1 MMHSLISSMALE
13 TWQVVLCLGVLLVV
27 LFSTL
32 MYWRRARRSDGLIH
46 TAIISSAGFCF
57 CMMIIAPSLP
67 LQSNPL
73 RIDSS
78 ESHHSMAQWV
88 QQSQHADS
96 YQVHGDGLRWM
107 QWQDLPRL
115 PMQITTIPV
124 DPNSTKLDEVLDL
137 DFPTQLTQGRMFH
150 LSVQRQ
156 HVDGEWRLQL
166 LAENQQVLAET
177 RGREKQLS
185 LQWLPPA
192 VERLVLQ
199 AKILDQHGRVIEQG
213 PIPLEVIAPQSL
225 LVQAR
230 FAAPSFDAKVLNA
243 LLSQSQAKL
252 DWQTKLGKTVTRF
265 ETADNVSTP
274 TPTSTQASTAKPD
287 LLIQDA
293 AYFEQ
298 QNVRARAQ
306 VLQQVAAGS
315 SLIIL
320 GANASDIGLWRR
332 ELDLRLQASDTSK
345 EITIDPL
352 KSLSPSAWTPQVK
365 SDANWY
371 QVKGQSWMAQRA
383 WGQGQIVWLS
393 VANWHRY
400 QISATNSLQAWWQ
413 TILDQAKVKK
423 SLDWEARFEPR
434 MPIVGQRMRLCA
446 QGFEQAELVL
456 AGHEQGLPLLPVR
469 DHADAQCAS
478 FWPEKPA
485 WLDWQ
490 AQKRT
495 KSETKSAAKVVQGKG
510 TSTLATGVVYV
521 YQPEDWPAWQRAQA
535 RADTAAMLALVPVV
549 ADNTKDLR
557 RSLPTW
563 PWALGLLAAM
573 LLLWWREQRDK

>member
-13 TWQVVLCLGVLLVV
+13 TWQVVLCLGVMLVV

-32 MYWRRARRSDGLIH
+32 MYWRRAKRSDALMH
-46 TAIISSAGFCF
+46 TAIIACAGICF
-57 CMMIIAPSLP
+57 CMMIIAPSLT

-73 RIDSS
+73 RIDSAKS
-78 ESHHSMAQWV
+78 RHSMAQWV

-96 YQVHGDGLRWM
+96 YQIHGDGLRWA

-115 PMQITTIPV
+115 PMQITTTPV
-124 DPNSTKLDEVLDL
+124 DAKSSKFGEVLDL
-137 DFPTQLTQGRMFH
+137 DFPTQLTQGRVFH

-199 AKILDQHGRVIEQG
+199 AKILDQHGGVIEQG
-213 PIPLEVIAPQSL
+213 PIPLEVVAPQSL

-265 ETADNVSTP
+265 ETADDASK
-274 TPTSTQASTAKPD
+274 PTSTATQASTAKPD

-306 VLQQVAAGS
+306 VLQQVAAGA

-332 ELDLRLQASDTSK
+332 ELDLRLQASDASK
-345 EITIDPL
+345 EIIIDPL
-352 KSLSPSAWTPQVK
+352 MSLSPTAWMPQVK
-365 SDANWY
+365 SDAKWY
-371 QVKGQSWMAQRA
+371 QIKGQSWMAQRA
-383 WGQGQIVWLS
+383 WGQGQIVWLG
-393 VANWHRY
+393 VADWHRY
-400 QISATNSLQAWWQ
+400 QISATNSLQVWWQ
-413 TILDQAKVKK
+413 TILDQAQVKK
-423 SLDWEARFEPR
+423 SLAWEVRSEPR

-446 QGFEQAELVL
+446 QGLEQAELVL
-456 AGHEQGLPLLPVR
+456 AGHEQGFPLLPVR
-469 DHADAQCAS
+469 DHADAQCTA

-490 AQKRT
+490 ARAMT
-495 KSETKSAAKVVQGKG
+495 KSEVKSAAKLVQGKG
-510 TSTLATGVVYV
+510 TSELAAGVVYV

-535 RADTAAMLALVPVV
+535 RADTAAMLALAPVV
-549 ADNTKDLR
+549 ADSTKVLR

>member
-1 MMHSLISSMALE
+1 MMHSLISWVALE
-13 TWQVVLCLGVLLVV
+13 TWQIVLCLGVMLVV
-27 LFSTL
+27 LFSSF
-32 MYWRRARRSDGLIH
+32 MYWRQAKRADAWMH
-46 TAIISSAGFCF
+46 TAIVSCAGICF
-57 CMMIIAPSLP
+57 CMMIVAPSLP

-73 RIDSS
+73 RIDSTQS
-78 ESHHSMAQWV
+78 RHSMAQWV

-96 YQVHGDGLRWM
+96 YQIQGDGLRWA

-115 PMQITTIPV
+115 PMQIKTEPV
-124 DPNSTKLDEVLDL
+124 DPSSTKLDEVLTL
-137 DFPTQLTQGRMFH
+137 HFPNQLTQGRMFH

-177 RGREKQLS
+177 RGREKHLS

-199 AKILDQHGRVIEQG
+199 AKILDQDGRVIEQG

-225 LVQAR
+225 VVQAR

-265 ETADNVSTP
+265 ENADNDSSP
-274 TPTSTQASTAKPD
+274 SQASTTKPD
-287 LLIQDA
+287 LLLLDA

-298 QNVRARAQ
+298 QDTRARAH
-306 VLQQVAAGS
+306 VLQQVADGA
-315 SLIIL
+315 SLIVL
-320 GANASDIGLWRR
+320 GANAGDIGLWRR
-332 ELDLRLQASDTSK
+332 ELDLRLQASEASK
-345 EITIDPL
+345 EVMIDPL
-352 KSLSPSAWTPQVK
+352 MSLSSTAWTPQVK
-365 SDANWY
+365 SDANWF
-371 QVKGQSWMAQRA
+371 QAKGQSWMAQRS
-383 WGQGQIVWLS
+383 WGQGQIVWLA
-393 VANWHRY
+393 VADWHRY
-400 QISATNSLQAWWQ
+400 QISATSALQAWWQ
-413 TILDQAKVKK
+413 TILDQAQVKK
-423 SLDWEARFEPR
+423 SLDWEVHSEPR

-446 QGFEQAELVL
+446 QGLEQAAIVL
-456 AGHEQGLPLLPVR
+456 AGREQRLSSLPLLPVR
-469 DHADAQCAS
+469 DQADAQCTA
-478 FWPEKPA
+478 FWPEKAA

-490 AQKRT
+490 AQAMT
-495 KSETKSAAKVVQGKG
+495 KSNATSEAKLVQGKG
-510 TSTLATGVVYV
+510 TNTLAAGVVYV

-535 RADTAAMLALVPVV
+535 RADTAAMLALAPVV
-549 ADNTKDLR
+549 ADNTKVLR